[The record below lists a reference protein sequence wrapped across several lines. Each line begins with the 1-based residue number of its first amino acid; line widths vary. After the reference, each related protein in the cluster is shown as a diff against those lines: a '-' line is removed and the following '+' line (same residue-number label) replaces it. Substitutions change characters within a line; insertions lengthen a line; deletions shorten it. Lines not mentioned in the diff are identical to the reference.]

1 LYFKDYLSSD
11 LESFAV
17 YKNDELVNDE
27 EDDYTGEEIE
37 MDRPKFSHVIN
48 NFNGPYQPNYG
59 NQFIIDHL
67 TLTVA
72 QPPGVFKK
80 LMIRHAKRYG

>member
-1 LYFKDYLSSD
+1 MYFKDYLSSD

-48 NFNGPYQPNYG
+48 NYNGPYQPNYG

-67 TLTVA
+67 TLAVA
-72 QPPGVFKK
+72 QPPGVFYK
-80 LMIRHAKRYG
+80 LMIRHAKRYV